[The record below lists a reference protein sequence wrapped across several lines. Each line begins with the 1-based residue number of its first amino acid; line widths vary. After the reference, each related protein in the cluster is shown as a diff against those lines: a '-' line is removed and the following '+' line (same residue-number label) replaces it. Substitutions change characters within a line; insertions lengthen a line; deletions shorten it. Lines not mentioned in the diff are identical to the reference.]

1 MLDAFSKESFS
12 NALNIA
18 SAVIDVV
25 SFGPKIFSASAFT
38 VKSPVF
44 TTAEFLTAASMSLSK
59 ISTSIEPPTAA
70 VLPLTATVP
79 PLLLEVVVSFASTFI
94 EPEFIFIFAFSTFAE
109 VVLLITLT
117 PTLPATAAVP
127 PVEIETPTGTI
138 SIFWFELALTFT
150 SPADAIFFS
159 PFLSSPVI
167 SAETVESSMFTT
179 AFPLRAFPLPTA
191 AESAFV
197 MPSIDESYPARTFK
211 SREVRTDSLTD
222 APTVLFKTFT
232 IAFTLASVWSVVT
245 PIFTARNCKSSFAS
259 AVTLTF
265 PSLTFPFAAAT
276 VLFLIPAFTA
286 ASITST
292 TVPIPRPKPFVFEN
306 PRAPVIFPLSTKF
319 LAITSTFPAE
329 LMFESSI
336 KALTTLLITSTPI
349 APWKL

>member
-127 PVEIETPTGTI
+127 PVETETPTGTM
-138 SIFWFELALTFT
+138 SIFWFTLALTFAL
-150 SPADAIFFS
+150 PVEVIFF
-159 PFLSSPVI
+159 PVLSSPVI

-232 IAFTLASVWSVVT
+232 IAFALASVWSVVT

-265 PSLTFPFAAAT
+265 PFAFPFAAAT

-306 PRAPVIFPLSTKF
+306 PSAPVILPLSTKF